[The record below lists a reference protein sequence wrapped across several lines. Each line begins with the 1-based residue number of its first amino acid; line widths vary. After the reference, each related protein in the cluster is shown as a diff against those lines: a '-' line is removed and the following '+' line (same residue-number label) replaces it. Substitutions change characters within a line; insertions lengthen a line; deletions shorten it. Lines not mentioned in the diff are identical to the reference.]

1 MTTEKR
7 NAKTIGVSM
16 EGLTLRVANIE
27 RSLAFYKMIPGV
39 EEIVHRPGEFALLS
53 VGKGLVGLLKYGA
66 THVEFGTSDV
76 DGLYQHL
83 QEVGFP
89 VEGAPSPKP
98 WGEYTFTVHDPDG
111 HIWSSTIRMVCKA
124 SHLTDKL
131 KAALSFQFVSQPRNT
146 R

>member
-1 MTTEKR
+1 MTTENR
-7 NAKTIGVSM
+7 NGQTIGVSM
-16 EGLTLRVANIE
+16 EGLTLRVADVE

-53 VGKGLVGLLKYGA
+53 AGKGLVGLLKYGA

-83 QEVGFP
+83 QEAGFP
-89 VEGAPSPKP
+89 VEGAPSQKP

-111 HIWSSTIRMVCKA
+111 HVLEFDD
-124 SHLTDKL
+124 SHGG
-131 KAALSFQFVSQPRNT
+131 
-146 R
+146 

>member
-16 EGLTLRVANIE
+16 EGLTLRVVDIE

-39 EEIVHRPGEFALLS
+39 EEIVHRPREFALLS
-53 VGKGLVGLLKYGA
+53 VGKGLIGLLKYGA

-89 VEGAPSPKP
+89 VEAAPSQKP

-111 HIWSSTIRMVCKA
+111 HVLEFDD
-124 SHLTDKL
+124 SH
-131 KAALSFQFVSQPRNT
+131 SM
-146 R
+146 

>member
-16 EGLTLRVANIE
+16 EGLTLRVADVE

-39 EEIVHRPGEFALLS
+39 EEIAHRPGEFALLS
-53 VGKGLVGLLKYGA
+53 VGKGLIGLLKYGA

-89 VEGAPSPKP
+89 VEGAPSQKP

-111 HIWSSTIRMVCKA
+111 HVLEFDD
-124 SHLTDKL
+124 SHG
-131 KAALSFQFVSQPRNT
+131 V
-146 R
+146 

>member
-1 MTTEKR
+1 MTTENS
-7 NAKTIGVSM
+7 NAQAIGVSM
-16 EGLTLRVANIE
+16 EGLTLRVADVE

-53 VGKGLVGLLKYGA
+53 AGKGLLGLLKYGA

-83 QEVGFP
+83 KEAGFP
-89 VEGAPSPKP
+89 VEGAPSQKP

-111 HIWSSTIRMVCKA
+111 HVLEFDD
-124 SHLTDKL
+124 SHG
-131 KAALSFQFVSQPRNT
+131 V
-146 R
+146 

>member
-1 MTTEKR
+1 VVVGGSRGLRKGESIMTTENR

-16 EGLTLRVANIE
+16 EGLTLHVVDIE

-53 VGKGLVGLLKYGA
+53 VGKGMVGLLKHGA

-89 VEGAPSPKP
+89 VEGAPSQKP

-111 HIWSSTIRMVCKA
+111 HVLEFDD
-124 SHLTDKL
+124 SHG
-131 KAALSFQFVSQPRNT
+131 V
-146 R
+146 